1 MSQIKISR
9 INLAQRRLGAEVV
22 YASDDFFAP
31 KERLIDDAP
40 PVFVPDKYDDH
51 GKWMDGW
58 ESRRRRD
65 GGHDFCV
72 LHLGADPGL
81 IESILIDTSHFT
93 GNFPP
98 EASIEATHTPERVP
112 NTDDAVWQE
121 IVSRQALAGD
131 DQKLIEVENP
141 GPWTHLRL
149 NIFPDGGVA
158 RLRVYGRRD
167 VDWSARDT
175 KKLVDLAA
183 IENGACAIAC
193 NDEHFGVVGNLISP
207 GRGVNMG
214 DGWETR
220 RRREPGHDWCVVA
233 LGHMGVIKKILI
245 DTAFFKGNFP
255 NACSI
260 QGGFAETLDLECLDQ
275 ESAAWPEILP
285 PQKMAAD
292 KEHWFENEIN
302 LHDPVTHVRLNLMPD
317 GGVSRLRLLG
327 LVS

>member
-1 MSQIKISR
+1 MTAVKVSR

-31 KERLIDDAP
+31 KERLIDDTA
-40 PVFVPDKYDDH
+40 PVFVPDKYDEH

-72 LHLGADPGL
+72 IHLGPEPGL
-81 IESILIDTSHFT
+81 IDSIVIDTAHFT

-98 EASIEATHTPERVP
+98 QASLDAARSKEVVP
-112 NTDDAVWQE
+112 SADTVWEE
-121 IVSRQALAGD
+121 IVPKQQLEGNA
-131 DQKLIEVENP
+131 QKEIDVTAS

-158 RLRVYGRRD
+158 RLRAYGRRQ
-167 VDWSARDT
+167 VDWSARNT
-175 KKLVDLAA
+175 SQLVDLAA
-183 IENGACAIAC
+183 IENGACAVAC

-207 GRGVNMG
+207 GKGINMG

-220 RRREPGHDWCVVA
+220 RRREPGHDWCVIA
-233 LGHMGVIKKILI
+233 LGHVGVIKKILI

-260 QGGFAETLDLECLDQ
+260 QGGRFTASDLSQLDQ
-275 ESAAWPEILP
+275 DSATWFEVLP

-292 KEHWFENEIN
+292 TEHWFEAEIN
-302 LHDPVTHVRLNLMPD
+302 PHDPITHVRLNLMPD

-327 LVS
+327 LVR